1 MSKPKSCPSTEPS
14 KSVWDVNKILDCYA
28 EAYDSTPTIEGGH
41 KKFYDNLEKAYPGL
55 DLSKERIF
63 GGLK

>member
-1 MSKPKSCPSTEPS
+1 MRKPKSCPSTEPS
-14 KSVWDVNKILDCYA
+14 KPVWDINNILDCYA
-28 EAYDSTPTIEGGH
+28 EAYSASTNKGGH